1 MPNAKN
7 DRRIRY
13 TKYVLRQAL
22 LHLMKSNSIDKIT
35 VTDICRQADINR
47 GTFYA
52 HYSDPTDLLHQIE
65 DEFYNEIQDSLQ
77 RNYPEAGMRY
87 NDKISFELL
96 QHIAENSALC
106 MILLGKHG
114 DADFLKRVLRIAQE
128 PMYEIWAKNSAGI
141 APMQHEYRYSF
152 IANGSLGVIQHWIQG
167 GMKEKP
173 VEIADLINKLVI
185 GIDSTL
191 LP

>member
-1 MPNAKN
+1 MPTEKS

-13 TKYVLRQAL
+13 TKFVLRQAL
-22 LHLMKSNSIDKIT
+22 LQLMKNSSIDKIT

-52 HYSDPTDLLHQIE
+52 HYSDPMDLLHQIE
-65 DEFYNEIQDSLQ
+65 DEFYNQILDALQ
-77 RNYPEAGMRY
+77 RNHPEAGIHFNY
-87 NDKISFELL
+87 KISYELL

-114 DADFLKRVLRIAQE
+114 DADFLKRVLCIAQE
-128 PMYEIWAKNSAGI
+128 PMYEIWAKNSTDI

-185 GIDSTL
+185 GTDAAL